1 MDRYER
7 AFHKLLRHMGKDVMV
22 TKRMK
27 QYDSNNKIIV
37 DNKGQPK
44 YTKTTNH
51 CLAQIDL
58 IKGTERYIE
67 GLILQPGDAIG
78 YFQKKDIQHLN
89 TDTIINV
96 EIDGLKFQFEVLEIN
111 PDLINI
117 VVPMKRIKTGDN

>member
-37 DNKGQPK
+37 DNKGQPE
-44 YTKTTNH
+44 YTETTNH

-58 IKGTERYIE
+58 VKV
-67 GLILQPGDAIG
+67 
-78 YFQKKDIQHLN
+78 QKDTLKDSSS
-89 TDTIINV
+89 
-96 EIDGLKFQFEVLEIN
+96 N
-111 PDLINI
+111 PA
-117 VVPMKRIKTGDN
+117 MQ